1 LGRVGAEPGID
12 SAVHGSYFDHHVSHF
27 EVDSKINIVD
37 FSDQRMVQEIIPPNS
52 LQSFLDAQ
60 PTPSWAR
67 CRWIHVNGLN
77 FDVIRRLGRLKRLH
91 RLAIEDVFDRR
102 TPTKVDWYQD
112 HCFMVMPL
120 QKLLRTEDFQR
131 VPEEQRA
138 ENPLWCSP
146 QKTDRA
152 QDGQHYGQRYVW
164 RTLAH
169 ESLGIATE
177 QVSIFLTADNT
188 VITLFER
195 SGDDVSGPI
204 LQRLESAQSVVR
216 TSNDP
221 SMLVQAVID
230 AVVDLSMPIAQA
242 ATDTFGEL
250 ELAVLKSPSI
260 AQSKHL
266 YILRSA
272 LTHFNDNMIST
283 GGLLRTI
290 CDHNT
295 AAIQPHN
302 SEMAVTGATK
312 GQFHSTAITISPAT
326 RVYLQDVQD
335 HITALFTST
344 REQIRATENLT
355 NLIFNTIAASQ
366 NESVRKLTLL
376 SSFFLPL
383 TFLTGYFGM
392 NFDMPRVND
401 NSDEVFWWI
410 ATPVMLI
417 AVVFLG
423 PKPRF
428 LRSLEWRSRRIKRAR
443 KSFDPNERI

>member
-1 LGRVGAEPGID
+1 MVNA
-12 SAVHGSYFDHHVSHF
+12 S
-27 EVDSKINIVD
+27 VDSRINVVD
-37 FSDQRMVQEIIPPNS
+37 FSDEHMEQDIVPPRS
-52 LQSFLDAQ
+52 LQQFLDER
-60 PTPSWAR
+60 PTPAWAK
-67 CRWIHVNGLN
+67 CRWIHVNGLDL
-77 FDVIRRLGRLKRLH
+77 DVIKLLGRHKRLH
-91 RLAIEDVFDRR
+91 RLAIEDVFDQR

-112 HCFMVMPL
+112 HCFMVMPM
-120 QKLLRTEDFQR
+120 QKLLHNEDYQR
-131 VPEEQRA
+131 VPEDQRA

-146 QKTDRA
+146 YNMGHSQSENNHNRRHA
-152 QDGQHYGQRYVW
+152 W

-169 ESLGIATE
+169 ETLGISTE

-195 SGDDVSGPI
+195 SGDDVLNPI
-204 LQRLESAQSVVR
+204 LERLESAQSVVR

-230 AVVDLSMPIAQA
+230 AVVDLAMPIAQA
-242 ATDTFGEL
+242 AADTFAEL
-250 ELAVLKSPSI
+250 ELAVLRSPNI

-290 CDHNT
+290 CDHHS
-295 AAIQPHN
+295 AAPRPNNSDVAAAESTKTQPH
-302 SEMAVTGATK
+302 SAA
-312 GQFHSTAITISPAT
+312 TAISPTT

-392 NFDMPRVND
+392 NFDMPGVND
-401 NSDEVFWWI
+401 NSDAVFWWI

-417 AVVFLG
+417 AVLFLG
-423 PKPRF
+423 PKPRWV
-428 LRSLEWRSRRIKRAR
+428 RSLEWRRTRLKRSRR
-443 KSFDPNERI
+443 SFDPNERL